1 MNHRLTTSERQYL
14 YSNSFVHLGRAVLTL
29 YRFIVGLCFWIF
41 FPILS
46 VVVLITGKHRRGLK
60 ERLAFY
66 EPSAGRPSPG
76 APKRIWIHAASI
88 GEVRAAGVLIDRLK
102 GRLPDWDV
110 LVTTMTIHGRDF
122 ARQHLGPD
130 VACYLAPLDVPYS
143 VNRAINTFAAD
154 VYVCLETELWPV
166 LIDTL
171 RTKGVPSLLIN
182 GRLST
187 RSISNYRRF
196 RILFAPLLKSF
207 GSIGA
212 ISEVD
217 RQRFVEV
224 GADPAHVAVTGNIK
238 DDTRLPQNPEAVT
251 AKWSAILGLAEDA
264 DVFIAGST
272 HSPEEELL
280 VPLLRSRTDRESLAI
295 IAPRH
300 LHRLN
305 TIESLLG
312 GQGLGYDRLSELKQG
327 RQRVHP
333 LVLVDT
339 FGDLGELYSVATF
352 VFVGGSLS
360 GSGGHNMMEPAI
372 WERVVFFGPDTADFK
387 ESAATLENCGGGY
400 RVDGIDDLGAKMT
413 MLQGDR
419 ERLDHARQQ
428 AGNAAREHQGA
439 ADRQAALIMACVEQL
454 NKA

>member
-1 MNHRLTTSERQYL
+1 M
-14 YSNSFVHLGRAVLTL
+14 LTL
-29 YRFIVGLCFWIF
+29 YRFIVGVFFWIF
-41 FPILS
+41 FPILF

-66 EPSAGRPSPG
+66 EPSAVSPSPG
-76 APKRIWIHAASI
+76 STKRIWIHAASI
-88 GEVRAAGVLIDRLK
+88 GEVRAAGVLIDQLK
-102 GRLPDWDV
+102 GLLPDWDV

-130 VACYLAPLDVPYS
+130 VACYLAPLDVPYT
-143 VNRAINTFAAD
+143 VNRAIAAFAAD
-154 VYVCLETELWPV
+154 AYVCLETELWPV

-171 RTKGVPSLLIN
+171 RAKGIPSLLIN

-196 RILFAPLLKSF
+196 RFLFAPLLKSF
-207 GSIGA
+207 DSIGA
-212 ISEVD
+212 ISEAD
-217 RQRFVEV
+217 RQRFIEV
-224 GADPAHVAVTGNIK
+224 GADPVRVAVTGNIK
-238 DDTRLPQNPEAVT
+238 DDTRLPQDPLAVT
-251 AKWSAILGLAEDA
+251 AKWSSILGLTENV

-280 VPLLRSRTDRESLAI
+280 VPLLKSLTDRESLAI

-300 LHRLN
+300 LDRLN
-305 TIESLLG
+305 SIESLLG
-312 GQGLGYDRLSELKQG
+312 GQGLDYDRLSELKQG

-333 LVLVDT
+333 LVIVDT

-400 RVDGIDDLGAKMT
+400 RVDDIDDLGTKMT
-413 MLQGDR
+413 MLRGDR
-419 ERLDHARQQ
+419 ERLDHARQR
-428 AGNAAREHQGA
+428 AGTAARGHQGA
-439 ADRQAALIMACVEQL
+439 AERQAALIMASVEQL
-454 NKA
+454 NKV